1 MNIKLGGGL
10 LVLILACAVCF
21 AGCTGGATPADQD
34 QGSDGADDVPT
45 YIVGVDAAYP
55 PYASM
60 EKDGTITGLDV
71 ESIQW
76 IAEKKGFKVDI
87 KGMEWDGIIPAL
99 KQGKIDM
106 VYSGMTITPER
117 LAMVNFS
124 KPYLTINQSF
134 AVHDDS
140 EFTMEDIMAGKVVI
154 GAQRGTTGAYWVEQ
168 NLIANGTMSKDN
180 LKYFDSFPI
189 AITALNNRQV
199 DATVYD
205 KPPHLDAIQGQPLH
219 IVGEIYTGE
228 NYGVAIRKD
237 DPELLQ
243 TVNEGLDEL
252 MASPKWEELLKKY
265 EML

>member
-1 MNIKLGGGL
+1 MNMKLGGGL
-10 LVLILACAVCF
+10 LVLILAFTVCF
-21 AGCTGGATPADQD
+21 AGCTGSEAPADQG
-34 QGSDGADDVPT
+34 QETGGADDVPT
-45 YIVGVDAAYP
+45 YIVGVDSAYP
-55 PYASM
+55 PYAYM

-71 ESIQW
+71 ESVQW
-76 IAEKKGFKVDI
+76 IAEKKGFKVEI
-87 KGMEWDGIIPAL
+87 KGMDWDGIIPAL
-99 KQGKIDM
+99 QQRKIDM

-117 LAMVNFS
+117 LEEVNFS
-124 KPYLTINQSF
+124 NPYLTINQSF

-140 EFTMEDIMAGKVVI
+140 GLTMDDIMAGKAVI

-168 NLIANGTMSKDN
+168 NLIANGTIPKEN

-199 DATVYD
+199 DATIYD
-205 KPPHLDAIQGQPLH
+205 KPPHMNSIQGQPLH

-228 NYGVAIRKD
+228 NYGVAIRKED
-237 DPELLQ
+237 NKLLK